1 MSDIA
6 ANLADVHARIGAACE
21 KSGRSVEDVTLIA
34 VSKTFSADH
43 VNQAYAA
50 GQRHFGEN
58 KQQEA
63 EWKIPLCPS
72 SLQWHFIGQLQRNK
86 VRKVLPMF
94 SMIHG
99 IDSLRLAS
107 YTNDLSHELGIFP
120 KVFLQVNLAGE
131 LSKAGFSAEELWSSW
146 DLLMGLDRLE
156 IQGLMTVPPVSEQPE
171 KSRHWFAGLRLLRD
185 ELQQKTD
192 TRLPSLSMGMSGDYS
207 IAIEEGATHVRV
219 GSAIFGGRDYGLTNT
234 P

>member
-21 KSGRSVEDVTLIA
+21 KSGRDIEDVTLIA

-43 VNQAYAA
+43 VNQACSA
-50 GQRHFGEN
+50 GQRQFGEN

-94 SMIHG
+94 AMIHS

-107 YTNDLSHELGIFP
+107 YTNDLAHELGLFP

-131 LSKAGFSAEELWSSW
+131 LSKGGFSPEELWSSW
-146 DLLMGLDRLE
+146 DALMGLDRLE
-156 IQGLMTVPPVSEQPE
+156 IQGLMTVPPASDQPE
-171 KSRHWFAGLRLLRD
+171 KSRHWFAGLRILRD
-185 ELQQKTD
+185 ELQQKTGIQ
-192 TRLPSLSMGMSGDYS
+192 LLSLSMGMSGDYS